1 MLRRLLDPTLPW
13 SNLEKCPVN
22 HAGLFYTDNPLQAVA
37 AASFYSPDLAQKA
50 TALVARVD
58 SGITVDDIHRQLQD
72 PKFVESLKPQ
82 RLCAERYWK
91 TLDTERSK
99 AAFPK
104 SIEALEPSSSGKK
117 FYVLDFER
125 NGVQRLTHA
134 EFMQKARDILE
145 KNPRAKAE
153 FESAWGIALQR
164 GKMTQ
169 ERERNLVGM
178 VLDPANAW
186 SFLHGVYADHQGLFI
201 TDRPALAVQVAKLK
215 SDDFANHVFKHAAK
229 ASRGFSLKTLQE
241 EAIQPT
247 FLDEMAIIRLN
258 SEKHWGVLGEK
269 RLLRGT
275 LEANYLQEPLREKL
289 KKLPESDRDEY
300 KQRAVAAV
308 CQEDKESYERTNTYY
323 AVDFK
328 TRMVHRWSHEQ
339 VMRQCLHIIRN
350 NPKALARFEMEKKES
365 VLKDGASPEK
375 AEASALR
382 ERVSPASKDW
392 MIGIDRDHPGFFFSK
407 DPAESMA
414 AASKVSPDI
423 ARRVE
428 MRVRLAEGAAA
439 ASLAKVRATAL
450 EKSLAFQANW
460 VIQPSLGKASEV
472 GLKTTAA
479 DSQKPR
485 TLER

>member
-1 MLRRLLDPTLPW
+1 M
-13 SNLEKCPVN
+13 
-22 HAGLFYTDNPLQAVA
+22 
-37 AASFYSPDLAQKA
+37 
-50 TALVARVD
+50 ARVD
-58 SGITVDDIHRQLQD
+58 SGIIVDDIHRQLQD
-72 PKFVESLKPQ
+72 PEFAESLRPQ

-308 CQEDKESYERTNTYY
+308 CQEDKESYERTNCGRT
-323 AVDFK
+323 
-328 TRMVHRWSHEQ
+328 
-339 VMRQCLHIIRN
+339 
-350 NPKALARFEMEKKES
+350 
-365 VLKDGASPEK
+365 
-375 AEASALR
+375 
-382 ERVSPASKDW
+382 SK
-392 MIGIDRDHPGFFFSK
+392 IDPFWTS
-407 DPAESMA
+407 E
-414 AASKVSPDI
+414 
-423 ARRVE
+423 
-428 MRVRLAEGAAA
+428 LT
-439 ASLAKVRATAL
+439 L
-450 EKSLAFQANW
+450 
-460 VIQPSLGKASEV
+460 LGRGK
-472 GLKTTAA
+472 LIH
-479 DSQKPR
+479 QI
-485 TLER
+485 